1 MNAGWAPGV
10 GHGFGYEVVR
20 DVEGMFRYNS
30 LGSYVKGGAYRT
42 YEWVDPKKDLTGVI
56 MMQLTNGGGDVA
68 PEISAFMEISAAA
81 IETR

>member
-1 MNAGWAPGV
+1 
-10 GHGFGYEVVR
+10 VVR